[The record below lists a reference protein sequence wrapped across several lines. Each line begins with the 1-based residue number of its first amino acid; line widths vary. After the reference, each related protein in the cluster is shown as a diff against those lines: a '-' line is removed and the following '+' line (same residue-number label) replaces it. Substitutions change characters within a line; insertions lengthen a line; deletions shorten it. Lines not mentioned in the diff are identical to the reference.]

1 MQATKPVTKPTKQR
15 KMLFQA
21 PNHIRYKHFA
31 APLSPELKASRQV
44 RSLPVRSGDTV
55 RIMRGDHKGFE
66 GKVTRVDRRK
76 YRIYIEGLTREKVD
90 GTTISVPIHPSKV
103 MIANL
108 NLEDKWRKQVLERK
122 SKTRK
127 AMEEVPEKPLSEEIA
142 KVEEAVKKRVLKRK
156 TKKRE
161 KKVEEKSEKPKKGK
175 RSSKK
180 KTRETEKEEKPKT
193 KKARAKRKTTK
204 KTKGGK

>member
-1 MQATKPVTKPTKQR
+1 MPATKPVTKPTKQR

-90 GTTISVPIHPSKV
+90 GTTIFVPIHPSKV

-142 KVEEAVKKRVLKRK
+142 KVEAVKKKVLKKK
-156 TKKRE
+156 TKKRK

-180 KTRETEKEEKPKT
+180 KTRETKKEEKPKT